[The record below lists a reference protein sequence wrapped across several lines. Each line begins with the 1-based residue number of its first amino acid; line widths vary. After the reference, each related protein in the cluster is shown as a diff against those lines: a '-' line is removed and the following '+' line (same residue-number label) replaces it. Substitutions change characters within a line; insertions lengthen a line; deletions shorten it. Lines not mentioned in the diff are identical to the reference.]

1 MWPNGWLFAVVKHAI
16 LRVYPNHFK
25 YLKISAILTKLRPQ
39 LCGLAKLAS
48 WCQRSAEFEVNLLMH
63 CAFHIC
69 TNTKFHHWESI
80 SFRFLLEISTPN
92 KISAAFSNIY
102 EECHMYLA
110 LWSKR
115 ALMHISRKSFILITC
130 HWSVSGS
137 NPAQVQEDLRWIPNY
152 FCTHT
157 LGGGSKI
164 ELDRSAM
171 YSSKFP
177 FVLHLST
184 YLPRCYFLPSCLEVG
199 NIC

>member
-1 MWPNGWLFAVVKHAI
+1 MSIYSFA
-16 LRVYPNHFK
+16 
-25 YLKISAILTKLRPQ
+25 
-39 LCGLAKLAS
+39 
-48 WCQRSAEFEVNLLMH
+48 
-63 CAFHIC
+63 
-69 TNTKFHHWESI
+69 FHHWESI

-115 ALMHISRKSFILITC
+115 TLMHISRKSFILITC

-164 ELDRSAM
+164 ELDRSVM
-171 YSSKFP
+171 SSSKFP
-177 FVLHLST
+177 SISIC
-184 YLPRCYFLPSCLEVG
+184 YIPKCYFLPHCLEGG
-199 NIC
+199 NICLAWCHFRPSDQNGVFFLPALSLFHIQ